1 MAEEKERRRRFPSR
15 RSGQICSVFRPAF
28 FSSSSSSTSR
38 HSSSSSSSRSACFS
52 LHSHSSNTSSSD
64 LRFFPAAAA
73 CSSVPAACSSPQQR
87 TSLQQQRTACAAAA
101 FPAAAVGDSDLQ
113 HPDQRFQPAGADS
126 DIVFRHRTCTLVE
139 KGVLEV
145 RVSAANHVYI
155 RDSGGA
161 RGRSTPSLWIN
172 QGQGFS

>member
-38 HSSSSSSSRSACFS
+38 HSSISSSSRSACFS
-52 LHSHSSNTSSSD
+52 LRSHSSSTSSTD
-64 LRFFPAAAA
+64 LRFFP
-73 CSSVPAACSSPQQR
+73 SSVPEACSSPQQR
-87 TSLQQQRTACAAAA
+87 TSLQQQRTVCAAAA

-113 HPDQRFQPAGADS
+113 FPDQRFQPTGADS

-161 RGRSTPSLWIN
+161 CGRSTPSLWIN